1 MAKVSVHDRL
11 PTLSEDEQEVLD
23 RRRDEIAEY
32 IGAAANN
39 IDAQRIHAI
48 DIRIRNTHTVML
60 MWDEIVKDEITD
72 GTLKN
77 LDTALEEVTLLL
89 STLRQRVDDV
99 RQTRQH
105 LLDSEIPECKDLHAI
120 VERGFPSLEAY
131 LETVTHIRE
140 IIARIQEDPAVA
152 SMRTDSEVYK
162 RLSDAIELSKTQFD
176 ELAKIGLEIQG
187 NAAYL
192 GYRKYLD
199 NNKLEAQRQEPVNR
213 EMLSEGQAA

>member
-1 MAKVSVHDRL
+1 MAKGFVHDRL

-39 IDAQRIHAI
+39 LDAQRIHAI
-48 DIRIRNTHTVML
+48 DLRIRNMHAGML
-60 MWDEIVKDEITD
+60 MWGEIVKDEITD
-72 GTLKN
+72 GTLAN
-77 LDTALEEVTLLL
+77 VDSALEETTLLL
-89 STLRQRVDDV
+89 TSLRQRVDDV

-105 LLDSEIPECKDLHAI
+105 LLDSEIPECKDLHTI
-120 VERGFPSLEAY
+120 VERGFPILEAY

-140 IIARIQEDPAVA
+140 IISRVKEDSAVA
-152 SMRTDSEVYK
+152 SMKTDSEVYK
-162 RLSDAIELSKTQFD
+162 RLSEAIALSKVQFD
-176 ELAKIGLEIQG
+176 ELAQIGLEIQG

-199 NNKLEAQRQEPVNR
+199 NNRLETRRNEPVNR
-213 EMLSEGQAA
+213 EILIGHQVA